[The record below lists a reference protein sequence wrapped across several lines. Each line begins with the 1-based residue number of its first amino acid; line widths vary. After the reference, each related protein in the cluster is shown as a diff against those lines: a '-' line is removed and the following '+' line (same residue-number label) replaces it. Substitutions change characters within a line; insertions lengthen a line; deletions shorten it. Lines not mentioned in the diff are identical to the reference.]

1 MVFLQQSFDVLMLQT
16 TADRSN
22 PKDIFTRPIKIGE
35 GKFGKVFR
43 AQNRKTDE
51 VIAVKKLDMATC
63 DSRIEANC
71 QEVLLL
77 KQLNHHN
84 ILSYKHHYIHE
95 KYLWIVTEYI
105 DGINL
110 QDLADAFTLQDHVIG
125 TIAREVLQGLNYLHQ
140 RQIVHRDVK
149 SLNVMVS
156 KDTVKL
162 VDFGFA
168 RKEDDI
174 DPDVMVGSYYHMAP
188 EVMAMKNYGCKADI
202 WSFGCMIVQMKTGEA
217 PLAGEGLKF
226 EYVKNLIITYGKPEI
241 QGENNWSFLF
251 RSFLSKSMRLSPE
264 NRGTAKTLLGHRFLK
279 NTAPMSDVTKLI
291 ARYNDMTKK

>member
-1 MVFLQQSFDVLMLQT
+1 
-16 TADRSN
+16 
-22 PKDIFTRPIKIGE
+22 
-35 GKFGKVFR
+35 
-43 AQNRKTDE
+43 
-51 VIAVKKLDMATC
+51 
-63 DSRIEANC
+63 
-71 QEVLLL
+71 
-77 KQLNHHN
+77 
-84 ILSYKHHYIHE
+84 
-95 KYLWIVTEYI
+95 
-105 DGINL
+105 
-110 QDLADAFTLQDHVIG
+110 
-125 TIAREVLQGLNYLHQ
+125 
-140 RQIVHRDVK
+140 
-149 SLNVMVS
+149 MVS

-251 RSFLSKSMRLSPE
+251 RSFLSKSMRLSSE

-279 NTAPMSDVTKLI
+279 NTASNV
-291 ARYNDMTKK
+291 RCY